1 MQEMQLPMLLQ
12 HAEDM
17 ALCSCFS
24 WCMSFWIW
32 CFLGNG
38 HGEQLAPHTPL
49 YHYHCLSD
57 VHIFLISNT
66 NNSAFAI
73 PPEHVFIGFRNYVI
87 DTTAIFGMF
96 FWKLFPSF
104 SLPTQLPY
112 IGLAMMNNIIPR
124 IGSSVEQEFNKLT
137 VSLVGPHHPRSST
150 HDACNQ
156 THPGS
161 LKPTLGLGS

>member
-137 VSLVGPHHPRSST
+137 VSLVGPHHPKNLT
-150 HDACNQ
+150 C
-156 THPGS
+156 G
-161 LKPTLGLGS
+161 G

>member
-1 MQEMQLPMLLQ
+1 
-12 HAEDM
+12 
-17 ALCSCFS
+17 
-24 WCMSFWIW
+24 
-32 CFLGNG
+32 
-38 HGEQLAPHTPL
+38 
-49 YHYHCLSD
+49 
-57 VHIFLISNT
+57 VHIFSISNT

-150 HDACNQ
+150 HDACKPNTSWAVFSSPNFLQ
-156 THPGS
+156 NFHHIES
-161 LKPTLGLGS
+161 LNIPKDACMEYEI